1 MNVQNVVSP
10 FDFRWNLKD
19 GYPAKNIKKHG
30 LKVFSTFACG
40 GGSTMGYKLAGF
52 DVIAANDID
61 PQMQKVYVANHNPKQ
76 FYLCPVKDLL
86 TKVLPKELYELDV
99 LDGSPPC
106 SAFSMAGERE
116 KNWGKKKKFREGQ
129 SAQVLNDLFFDFIDL
144 VEKLKP
150 KVVVAENVKGMLQ
163 GKAMGYCIMVQQK
176 LHKAGYNVQL
186 FLLNAATMGV
196 PQVRERVFFIA
207 TRQDL
212 NLPKIKLIF
221 NFKQIPFME
230 ISDNDDVVEKVT
242 KKTKEYYE
250 NAPQGKPVGKFDS
263 IVKVNPVKPL
273 QTITATNSSFHSTIA
288 RPLNK
293 KELILGGSFPLDYNF
308 LDCKPNYLIGMS
320 VPPVMMA
327 QIANQ
332 IYLQFF
338 NK

>member
-1 MNVQNVVSP
+1 M
-10 FDFRWNLKD
+10 
-19 GYPAKNIKKHG
+19 
-30 LKVFSTFACG
+30 
-40 GGSTMGYKLAGF
+40 
-52 DVIAANDID
+52 
-61 PQMQKVYVANHNPKQ
+61 
-76 FYLCPVKDLL
+76 
-86 TKVLPKELYELDV
+86 
-99 LDGSPPC
+99 
-106 SAFSMAGERE
+106 
-116 KNWGKKKKFREGQ
+116 
-129 SAQVLNDLFFDFIDL
+129 
-144 VEKLKP
+144 
-150 KVVVAENVKGMLQ
+150 VVAENVKGMLQ

>member
-250 NAPQGKPVGKFDS
+250 NSPQGKPVG
-263 IVKVNPVKPL
+263 
-273 QTITATNSSFHSTIA
+273 
-288 RPLNK
+288 
-293 KELILGGSFPLDYNF
+293 
-308 LDCKPNYLIGMS
+308 
-320 VPPVMMA
+320 
-327 QIANQ
+327 
-332 IYLQFF
+332 
-338 NK
+338 